1 MPYKPL
7 PKPFQA
13 WQHWLSRFDENL
25 QPIIADLLLQ
35 FNLFIGSISESRC
48 SQQLSSDSSDLQKR
62 GKYEHLLT
70 TEWLIAQE
78 EPDEFIRRAANN
90 EHLFLTPA
98 YEKPKA
104 NGVIIALFDCGL
116 LQLGMPRVA
125 HLILMILFDIRAHNF
140 NSQFYW
146 GILQSNSELMLFS
159 GIEDLK
165 LLLKNRTMNC
175 LDTKHLDYWKD
186 YLKQSELLYD
196 ECWIIG
202 NNFSKVDFATHKIS
216 INRLISKFTNLS
228 VDMTNN
234 KISNHFELKLPNEV
248 ICAKMLSGLFESGS
262 NYAVI
267 NEQSYLP
274 LNANLHLD
282 MSPNSNHVLVFN
294 SENNKIC
301 FITINDILS
310 QRQVCRV
317 KNYSLKSHVLGLDIQ
332 GKHIVALYQEN
343 QKYYLWGS
351 DIPKRELSEEI
362 NINAIN
368 QLSYFLYLYGDHNPK
383 LLYIDDHQSLYS
395 VYWINYY
402 GDILNSQ
409 HEIAKNVIALFKLSE
424 KQACYIYQDDQ
435 EQFCITGYALNHL
448 SYYLSIKKINENLQ
462 YFISSENLWLTGF
475 GHLAVGFEHQWQ
487 VFVDENSYVEVTTPL
502 EWQVFGFFYDN
513 HEEKINFLIIDK
525 DKKQVAL
532 FDYLSHKIDVCFKS
546 SYKIVLYHYNSLA
559 QSFSVIMDNGELILY
574 SLKTQSIRLKLHKAD

>member
-35 FNLFIGSISESRC
+35 FNLFIGSISESQC
-48 SQQLSSDSSDLQKR
+48 SKQLSSDSSDLQKR

-125 HLILMILFDIRAHNF
+125 HLILMILFDIRAHNL

-146 GILQSNSELMLFS
+146 GILQSNSELILFS

-282 MSPNSNHVLVFN
+282 ISPNSNHVLVFN

-409 HEIAKNVIALFKLSE
+409 HEIAKNVIVLFKLSE

-532 FDYLSHKIDVCFKS
+532 FDYLNHKIDVCFKS

-574 SLKTQSIRLKLHKAD
+574 SLKTQSIRLKLYKAD

>member
-48 SQQLSSDSSDLQKR
+48 SKQLSSDSSDLQKR

-125 HLILMILFDIRAHNF
+125 HLILMILFDIRAHNL

-146 GILQSNSELMLFS
+146 GILQSNSELILFS

-196 ECWIIG
+196 E
-202 NNFSKVDFATHKIS
+202 
-216 INRLISKFTNLS
+216 
-228 VDMTNN
+228 
-234 KISNHFELKLPNEV
+234 
-248 ICAKMLSGLFESGS
+248 
-262 NYAVI
+262 
-267 NEQSYLP
+267 
-274 LNANLHLD
+274 
-282 MSPNSNHVLVFN
+282 
-294 SENNKIC
+294 
-301 FITINDILS
+301 
-310 QRQVCRV
+310 
-317 KNYSLKSHVLGLDIQ
+317 
-332 GKHIVALYQEN
+332 
-343 QKYYLWGS
+343 
-351 DIPKRELSEEI
+351 
-362 NINAIN
+362 
-368 QLSYFLYLYGDHNPK
+368 
-383 LLYIDDHQSLYS
+383 
-395 VYWINYY
+395 
-402 GDILNSQ
+402 
-409 HEIAKNVIALFKLSE
+409 
-424 KQACYIYQDDQ
+424 
-435 EQFCITGYALNHL
+435 
-448 SYYLSIKKINENLQ
+448 
-462 YFISSENLWLTGF
+462 
-475 GHLAVGFEHQWQ
+475 
-487 VFVDENSYVEVTTPL
+487 
-502 EWQVFGFFYDN
+502 
-513 HEEKINFLIIDK
+513 
-525 DKKQVAL
+525 
-532 FDYLSHKIDVCFKS
+532 
-546 SYKIVLYHYNSLA
+546 
-559 QSFSVIMDNGELILY
+559 
-574 SLKTQSIRLKLHKAD
+574 

>member
-35 FNLFIGSISESRC
+35 FNLFIGSISESQC
-48 SQQLSSDSSDLQKR
+48 SKQLSSDSSDLQKR

-104 NGVIIALFDCGL
+104 NGVIIAMFDCGL

-125 HLILMILFDIRAHNF
+125 HLILMILFDIRAHNL

-216 INRLISKFTNLS
+216 INRLIGKFTNLS

-282 MSPNSNHVLVFN
+282 ISPNSNHVLVFN

-383 LLYIDDHQSLYS
+383 LLYIDEHQSLYS

-409 HEIAKNVIALFKLSE
+409 HEIAKNVIVLFKLSE

-513 HEEKINFLIIDK
+513 HEDKINFLIIDK

-532 FDYLSHKIDVCFKS
+532 FDYLNHKIDVCFKS
-546 SYKIVLYHYNSLA
+546 SYKIILYHYNSLA

-574 SLKTQSIRLKLHKAD
+574 SLKTQSIRLKLYKAD

>member
-7 PKPFQA
+7 PKPFHA
-13 WQHWLSRFDENL
+13 WQHWLSRFDDNL

-35 FNLFIGSISESRC
+35 FNLFIGSISESQC
-48 SQQLSSDSSDLQKR
+48 SKQLSSDSSDLQKR

-78 EPDEFIRRAANN
+78 EPDEFIRRVANN
-90 EHLFLTPA
+90 EHLFLTPV

-125 HLILMILFDIRAHNF
+125 HLILMILFDIRAHNL

-175 LDTKHLDYWKD
+175 LNTKHLDYWKD

-383 LLYIDDHQSLYS
+383 LLYIDEHQSLYS

-409 HEIAKNVIALFKLSE
+409 HEIAKNVIVLFKLSE

-513 HEEKINFLIIDK
+513 HEDKINFLIIDK

-532 FDYLSHKIDVCFKS
+532 FDYLNHKIDVCFKS
-546 SYKIVLYHYNSLA
+546 SYKIILYHYNSLA

>member
-7 PKPFQA
+7 PKPFHA

-35 FNLFIGSISESRC
+35 FNLFIGSISESQC
-48 SQQLSSDSSDLQKR
+48 SKQLSSDSSDLQKR

-104 NGVIIALFDCGL
+104 NGVIIAMFDCGL

-125 HLILMILFDIRAHNF
+125 HLILMILFDIRAHNL

-216 INRLISKFTNLS
+216 INRLIGKFTNLS

-248 ICAKMLSGLFESGS
+248 ICTKMLSGLFESGS

-282 MSPNSNHVLVFN
+282 ISPNSNHVLVFN

-383 LLYIDDHQSLYS
+383 LLYIDEHQSLYS

-409 HEIAKNVIALFKLSE
+409 HEIAKNVIVLFKLSE

-435 EQFCITGYALNHL
+435 AQFCITGYALNHL

-513 HEEKINFLIIDK
+513 HEDKINFLIIDK

-532 FDYLSHKIDVCFKS
+532 FDYLNHKIDVCFKS
-546 SYKIVLYHYNSLA
+546 SYKIILYHYNSLA

-574 SLKTQSIRLKLHKAD
+574 SLKTQSIRLKLYKAD

>member
-35 FNLFIGSISESRC
+35 FNFFIGSISESQC
-48 SQQLSSDSSDLQKR
+48 SKQLSSDSSDLQKR

-125 HLILMILFDIRAHNF
+125 HLILMILFDIRAHNL

-282 MSPNSNHVLVFN
+282 ISPNSNHVLVFN

-383 LLYIDDHQSLYS
+383 LLYIDEHQSLYS

-409 HEIAKNVIALFKLSE
+409 HEIAKNVIVLFKLSE

-513 HEEKINFLIIDK
+513 HEDKINFLIIDK

-532 FDYLSHKIDVCFKS
+532 FDYLNHKIDVCFKS
-546 SYKIVLYHYNSLA
+546 SYKIILYHYNSLA

-574 SLKTQSIRLKLHKAD
+574 SLKTQSIRLKLYKAD

>member
-7 PKPFQA
+7 PKPFHA
-13 WQHWLSRFDENL
+13 WQHWLSRFDDNL

-35 FNLFIGSISESRC
+35 FNLFIGSISESQC
-48 SQQLSSDSSDLQKR
+48 SKQLSSDSSDLQKR

-104 NGVIIALFDCGL
+104 NGVIIAMFDCGL

-125 HLILMILFDIRAHNF
+125 HLILMILFDIRAHNL

-216 INRLISKFTNLS
+216 INRLIGKFTNLS

-282 MSPNSNHVLVFN
+282 ISPNSNHVSVFN

-383 LLYIDDHQSLYS
+383 LLYIDEHQSLYS

-409 HEIAKNVIALFKLSE
+409 HEIAKNVIVLFKLSE

-448 SYYLSIKKINENLQ
+448 SYYLNIKKINENLQ

>member
-7 PKPFQA
+7 PKPFHA

-25 QPIIADLLLQ
+25 QPIIADLLLH
-35 FNLFIGSISESRC
+35 FNLFIGSISESQC
-48 SQQLSSDSSDLQKR
+48 SKQLSSDSNDLQKR

-90 EHLFLTPA
+90 EHLFLTPV

-104 NGVIIALFDCGL
+104 NGVIIAMFDCGL

-125 HLILMILFDIRAHNF
+125 HLILMILFDIRAHNL

-216 INRLISKFTNLS
+216 INRLIGKFTNLS

-282 MSPNSNHVLVFN
+282 ISPNSNHVSVFN

-301 FITINDILS
+301 FITINDVLS
-310 QRQVCRV
+310 QRQVFRV

-383 LLYIDDHQSLYS
+383 LLYIDEHQSLYS

-409 HEIAKNVIALFKLSE
+409 HEIAKNVIVLFKLSE

-532 FDYLSHKIDVCFKS
+532 FDYLNHKIDVCFKS

-574 SLKTQSIRLKLHKAD
+574 SLKTQSIRLKLYKAD

>member
-7 PKPFQA
+7 PKPFHA

-35 FNLFIGSISESRC
+35 FNLFIGSISESQC
-48 SQQLSSDSSDLQKR
+48 SKQLSSDSSDLQKR

-90 EHLFLTPA
+90 EHLFLTPV

-125 HLILMILFDIRAHNF
+125 HLILMILFDIRAHNL

-146 GILQSNSELMLFS
+146 GILQSNTELMLFS

-216 INRLISKFTNLS
+216 INRLIGKFTNLS

-282 MSPNSNHVLVFN
+282 ISPNSNHVLVFN

-383 LLYIDDHQSLYS
+383 LLYIDEHQSLYS

-409 HEIAKNVIALFKLSE
+409 HEIAKNVIVLFKLSE

>member
-35 FNLFIGSISESRC
+35 LNLFIGSISESRC
-48 SQQLSSDSSDLQKR
+48 SKQLSSDSSDLQKR

-125 HLILMILFDIRAHNF
+125 HLILMILFDIRAHNL

-146 GILQSNSELMLFS
+146 GILQSNSELILFS

-282 MSPNSNHVLVFN
+282 ISPNSNHVLVFN

-409 HEIAKNVIALFKLSE
+409 HEIAKNVIVLFKLSE

-532 FDYLSHKIDVCFKS
+532 FDYLNHKIDVCFKS

-574 SLKTQSIRLKLHKAD
+574 SLKTQSIRLKLYKAD

>member
-35 FNLFIGSISESRC
+35 FNLFIGSISESQC
-48 SQQLSSDSSDLQKR
+48 SKQLSSDSSDLQKR

-104 NGVIIALFDCGL
+104 NGVIIAMFDCGL

-125 HLILMILFDIRAHNF
+125 HLILMILFDIRAHNL

-216 INRLISKFTNLS
+216 INRLIGKFTNLS

-282 MSPNSNHVLVFN
+282 ISPNSNHVSVFN

-301 FITINDILS
+301 FITINDVLS
-310 QRQVCRV
+310 QRQVFRV

-383 LLYIDDHQSLYS
+383 LLYIDEHQSLYS

-409 HEIAKNVIALFKLSE
+409 HEIAKNVIVLFKLSE

-532 FDYLSHKIDVCFKS
+532 FDYLNHKIDVCFKS

-574 SLKTQSIRLKLHKAD
+574 SLKTQSIRLKLYKAD